1 MADKN
6 TCAHPNCTCAP
17 AEGSKY
23 CSDYCK
29 DAKDTTE
36 IFCECGHA
44 TCAAEVHAAGGGR
57 VA

>member
-1 MADKN
+1 MAQTEK
-6 TCAHPNCTCAP
+6 CAHPNCTCPP
-17 AEGSKY
+17 AENSKY
-23 CSDYCK
+23 CSTYCE

-44 TCAAEVHAAGGGR
+44 TCTEEVHAAGGR